1 MSSVAEGRE
10 SGRVA
15 PLDAGKAGK
24 LVVHAHDCG
33 RGPVIGA
40 IVAMPSGGASTPST
54 EPIEGTLSQAVR
66 RFGLRR
72 CRYLGQAKTH
82 LQHVLTAAA
91 MNLVR
96 VDAWLRSQPRAR
108 MRQSR
113 LATLLTA
120 A

>member
-1 MSSVAEGRE
+1 
-10 SGRVA
+10 
-15 PLDAGKAGK
+15 
-24 LVVHAHDCG
+24 
-33 RGPVIGA
+33 
-40 IVAMPSGGASTPST
+40 MPSGGASTPST